1 MAHTPFAWYARE
13 QRNRWLI
20 ATTFMQMGA
29 RRIPLSVFPKVCV
42 TSAKCDSISD
52 ADSFGSQ
59 CGTGPFAHVNSTFT
73 PTNQSTPFNLT
84 RRDDSSPNVRGL
96 VLDYEFK
103 SIPPS
108 YVKLY
113 SWYCLHFIYSSVV
126 GEH

>member
-1 MAHTPFAWYARE
+1 MAHTPFGWYAPE

-20 ATTFMQMGA
+20 ATTFMQTGA

-42 TSAKCDSISD
+42 RSAHLVIPSRTLIVF
-52 ADSFGSQ
+52 FGSQ

-84 RRDDSSPNVRGL
+84 RRDGSSPDVRGL
-96 VLDYEFK
+96 VLDYDFK

-113 SWYCLHFIYSSVV
+113 SRYCLHFIYLS
-126 GEH
+126 